1 MNNDAFRALINK
13 QRQETT
19 AEKSTKEIAR
29 EAVEN
34 EFQKKRSRIGGGKR
48 GRGGFNQ
55 GYGSDSDG
63 ASSDDGLLGNDD
75 KKTKLGRENDTKE
88 EDDEPEWK
96 RRRRE
101 KKLLQEG
108 GNEYRDRAKERR
120 EGRNVD
126 YKSLE
131 GMAAQ
136 SNEDDRRRQAEL
148 SKYLGGDI
156 SSTHLVR
163 A

>member
-63 ASSDDGLLGNDD
+63 ESADDGLLGNDD
-75 KKTKLGRENDTKE
+75 KKTKLGRQNDTKE
-88 EDDEPEWK
+88 EEDEP
-96 RRRRE
+96 
-101 KKLLQEG
+101 
-108 GNEYRDRAKERR
+108 DC
-120 EGRNVD
+120 
-126 YKSLE
+126 
-131 GMAAQ
+131 
-136 SNEDDRRRQAEL
+136 
-148 SKYLGGDI
+148 
-156 SSTHLVR
+156 
-163 A
+163 

>member
-13 QRQETT
+13 QRQEST

-34 EFQKKRSRIGGGKR
+34 EFQKKRSRLGGGKR
-48 GRGGFNQ
+48 GRGGFHQ

-63 ASSDDGLLGNDD
+63 ASSDDGLDND
-75 KKTKLGRENDTKE
+75 KTKKLGHEKDTKE
-88 EDDEPEWK
+88 EEDEPEWK

-136 SNEDDRRRQAEL
+136 SSEDDRRRQAEL

-156 SSTHLVR
+156 EHTHLVR
-163 A
+163 P